1 MPEAISGRILFRA
14 VSKLVLLLS
23 SFVKFRFL
31 LRLSTRRVHSLRKK
45 LVFLAGK
52 AKLPNLKP
60 GPSPSSIRKKLF
72 VGLLLSGPIPTAQL
86 RPAAESDC
94 G

>member
-31 LRLSTRRVHSLRKK
+31 LRLSTNFTPLEYQKSTLT
-45 LVFLAGK
+45 
-52 AKLPNLKP
+52 P
-60 GPSPSSIRKKLF
+60 
-72 VGLLLSGPIPTAQL
+72 
-86 RPAAESDC
+86 
-94 G
+94 